1 MFVSGD
7 FRDKSRKVLKLQNFQ
22 KCTRAIYP
30 KSPFQACNYYYKLS
44 KYGDYKNK
52 MHSYNFPASLTS
64 CKYILKIMGFRK
76 FKGISQKIC
85 ETEWDYGS
93 ITEFLLVILQKLPS
107 VDFLLL
113 LIAR

>member
-1 MFVSGD
+1 MFVGLVFLTSNHMFVSGD

-52 MHSYNFPASLTS
+52 MHSYNFPVLGLVSIFLKS
-64 CKYILKIMGFRK
+64 WDLGNSKEFPRKYVKQSEIAAP
-76 FKGISQKIC
+76 SQTFC
-85 ETEWDYGS
+85 
-93 ITEFLLVILQKLPS
+93 L
-107 VDFLLL
+107 
-113 LIAR
+113 